1 MALPSQLNPNASR
14 WNFTAHCTRVTFWV
28 NYVFLQQGDFHRE
41 QAQRR
46 GGLCSAVVADHRG
59 WHIPQA
65 AAANQ
70 DHTLRAKLLPQAAAA
85 NQDHTLRAKLI
96 PQAAAANQDHT
107 LRAKLRAMLYD
118 LLPPTTSIVDYAVS
132 LEKLSANEQFFDDT
146 QTAVSL

>member
-85 NQDHTLRAKLI
+85 NQDHTLRAKL
-96 PQAAAANQDHT
+96 
-107 LRAKLRAMLYD
+107 RAMLYD
-118 LLPPTTSIVDYAVS
+118 PLP
-132 LEKLSANEQFFDDT
+132 
-146 QTAVSL
+146 

>member
-70 DHTLRAKLLPQAAAA
+70 DHTLRAKL
-85 NQDHTLRAKLI
+85 
-96 PQAAAANQDHT
+96 
-107 LRAKLRAMLYD
+107 RAMLYD
-118 LLPPTTSIVDYAVS
+118 LLPPTTAIVDYAVS

-146 QTAVSL
+146 QMAVSL